1 MPVDIKDRINLKE
14 INCEKELTLAVIG
27 GKWKLI
33 ILWHL
38 GLEGT
43 KRFSELKKLI
53 PNITQKML
61 TNQLRELEEDR
72 LIVRK
77 VYPVVPPKVEYS
89 LAEYGESLIPILRM
103 MYDWGKDYGDNVI
116 WQGQRPEKD
125 CQPREQDLQLK

>member
-1 MPVDIKDRINLKE
+1 MANEVKDRIDLMT

-53 PNITQKML
+53 PHITQKML
-61 TNQLRELEEDR
+61 TNQLRELEEDQ
-72 LIVRK
+72 LILRK
-77 VYPVVPPKVEYS
+77 VYPVVPPRVEYS
-89 LAEYGESLIPILRM
+89 LTEYGESLMPVLKM
-103 MYDWGKDYGDNVI
+103 MYNWGKNYGQQVVWKD
-116 WQGQRPEKD
+116 GQTRQETA
-125 CQPREQDLQLK
+125 L